1 LISIRLNNDNDNEAK
16 NLALARLE
24 AVFGQGLRQDAV
36 KRHNPNADET
46 TKHEADEEPPYETT
60 ITVNYNG
67 GGHLK
72 DASLL
77 WNLDSIAAAVAAFP
91 QKVEETP
98 QRI

>member
-1 LISIRLNNDNDNEAK
+1 M
-16 NLALARLE
+16 ALARLE
-24 AVFGQGLRQDAV
+24 AVFGQGRRQDAV
-36 KRHNPNADET
+36 KLHPASTDGSTELVGDER
-46 TKHEADEEPPYETT
+46 PPYETT

-72 DASLL
+72 DINLL